1 MFFVADA
8 HSTTPMDHVPATVA
22 PALVAAEKQA
32 KVAEA
37 VVKAHR
43 EVKAR
48 ATVQGKT
55 YGDAIVVTQASMR
68 GRVGVGREYPAHPA
82 HAPFHHAPPTGA
94 SLPLVPPVPWSP
106 APFVP
111 TVPSFGI
118 GAQVIMAPD
127 APAAPPAALV
137 EGDLMQ
143 V

>member
-1 MFFVADA
+1 MP
-8 HSTTPMDHVPATVA
+8 S
-22 PALVAAEKQA
+22 L
-32 KVAEA
+32 
-37 VVKAHR
+37 
-43 EVKAR
+43 
-48 ATVQGKT
+48 
-55 YGDAIVVTQASMR
+55 
-68 GRVGVGREYPAHPA
+68 
-82 HAPFHHAPPTGA
+82 APFHHAPPTGA